1 MVKRKRD
8 ANKII
13 VIGLPE
19 GTDNEALEAM
29 FADIGKVVKRTLSPC
44 TEQKKSILVIHL
56 PQLNHVF

>member
-29 FADIGKVVKRTLSPC
+29 FADIGKVVKRERCYRALN
-44 TEQKKSILVIHL
+44 KKIAFL
-56 PQLNHVF
+56 